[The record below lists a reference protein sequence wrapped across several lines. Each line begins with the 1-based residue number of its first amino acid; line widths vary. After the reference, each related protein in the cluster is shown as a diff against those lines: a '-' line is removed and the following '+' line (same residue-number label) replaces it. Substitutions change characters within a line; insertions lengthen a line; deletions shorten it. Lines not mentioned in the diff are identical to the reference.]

1 MHLTEEQMLTLAPDE
16 ASKKSGK
23 DLATPTKWQN
33 LCATDLAVWGECQGS
48 GSKPYQTSIDLSNI
62 AFKCSCPSR
71 KFPCKHGI
79 ALGLLYARNAKSFAQ
94 AAPPGWVAEWLQKR
108 ATKEEKKTEEKES
121 KPVDLQAQAKRQASR
136 ESKVKDGIEELL
148 VWIKDLIRN
157 GILGAPEKGF
167 AFWENMSKRMV
178 DAQAPGLAG
187 MIRTLGDTDFFREG
201 WESVFLSKLLDV
213 YLICKSYLHF
223 EAVPELVKPDIRN
236 WIGFTT
242 SQEELK
248 AKQGISDHWL
258 VLGKVSSVDDNIT
271 TEKFW
276 LYGSQS
282 KQYAMV
288 LQFIVRGQTATLLL
302 SPGMVIEAEVVYYP
316 SATPMRALI
325 KNHITVS
332 VPVSVDAYPSW
343 QAIAE
348 QESLLFASFPVQT
361 EKPYIV
367 QKLMPTKHNGRWVLK
382 DSLGFAAALPSKFKA
397 FWKLLSLSGGQPMD
411 MVIVGKE
418 NEFEPIGVWVEEKYQ
433 SL

>member
-33 LCATDLAVWGECQGS
+33 LCATDLAIWGECQGS

-121 KPVDLQAQAKRQASR
+121 KPVDLQAQAKRQANR
-136 ESKVKDGIEELL
+136 EIKVKDGIEELL

-201 WESVFLSKLLDV
+201 WESVFLNKLLDV
-213 YLICKSYLHF
+213 YLICKSYQHF

-248 AKQGISDHWL
+248 AKPGISDHWL

-325 KNHITVS
+325 KNHTTVS

-367 QKLMPTKHNGRWVLK
+367 QKLMPMQHNGRWVLK
-382 DSLGFAAALPSKFKA
+382 DSLGFAAALPSQFKA

>member
-1 MHLTEEQMLTLAPDE
+1 MHLTEEQMLTLAPDD

-23 DLATPTKWQN
+23 DLASPTKWQN

-79 ALGLLYARNAKSFAQ
+79 ALGLLYARNAKSFTQ
-94 AAPPGWVAEWLQKR
+94 TDPPGWVNEWLQKR
-108 ATKEEKKTEEKES
+108 TTKEEKKTEDKEV
-121 KPVDLQAQAKRQASR
+121 KPVDLEAQAKRQANR
-136 ESKVKDGIEELL
+136 ENKVRDGIQELL
-148 VWIKDLIRN
+148 IWIKDLIRN
-157 GILGAPEKGF
+157 GILGTPEKGF
-167 AFWENMSKRMV
+167 AFWENMSRRMV

-187 MIRTLGDTDFFREG
+187 MVKTLGDTDFFKEG
-201 WESVFLSKLLDV
+201 WESVFLEKLLELYIV
-213 YLICKSYLHF
+213 CKSYQHF
-223 EAVPELVKPDIRN
+223 DTVPELVKQDIKN

-242 SQEELK
+242 SQDELK

-258 VLGKVSSVDDNIT
+258 VLGKNSSVDDNIT

-276 LYGSQS
+276 LYGNQS

-288 LQFIVRGQTATLLL
+288 LQFIVRGQTASLLL
-302 SPGMVIEAEVVYYP
+302 SPGMVIEAELVYFP
-316 SATPMRALI
+316 SVTPMRALI
-325 KNHITVS
+325 KNHNTVS
-332 VPVSVDAYPSW
+332 VPVSVEAYPSW

-348 QESLLFASFPVQT
+348 QQSLLYASFPVQT

-367 QKLMPTKHNGRWVLK
+367 EKLMPIKHNGRWLLK
-382 DSLGFAAALPSKFKA
+382 DSLGFAALLPSHFKA
-397 FWKLLSLSGGQPMD
+397 FWKLLSISGGQPMD
-411 MVIVGKE
+411 MAIVGKE

>member
-33 LCATDLAVWGECQGS
+33 LCATDLAIWGECQGS

-201 WESVFLSKLLDV
+201 WESVFLNKLLDV

-367 QKLMPTKHNGRWVLK
+367 QKLMPMQHNGRWVLK
-382 DSLGFAAALPSKFKA
+382 DSLGFAAALPSQFKA